1 MNTHY
6 IRILID
12 NIGHIIAGG
21 VLCYF
26 RGGFGISD
34 SGLEDTVFNGIRVKY
49 SSGNIAQ
56 GTVSLYGRKI

>member
-1 MNTHY
+1 MAHGSYRDT
-6 IRILID
+6 
-12 NIGHIIAGG
+12 GG

-26 RGGFGISD
+26 RGGFGISA

-56 GTVSLYGRKI
+56 GTISLYGRKI

>member
-1 MNTHY
+1 MAHGVYRDT
-6 IRILID
+6 
-12 NIGHIIAGG
+12 GG

-34 SGLEDTVFNGIRVKY
+34 SGLEDTVFNGISVKY